1 MAASKWLLHDA
12 FIEYLHDSTINLEAN
27 TLKMRLYTSA
37 SGIHDASVID
47 ATTESANEIS
57 NANGY
62 LTGGTP
68 VTVTISRNV
77 GITTVGCTDGS
88 WLADGGSITAR
99 YAAVIN
105 ESTTPDSVMF
115 TSLLDITNNDVQAL
129 DTNTFL
135 VQIDPNGVYT
145 AAQAP

>member
-12 FIEYLHDSTINLEAN
+12 FIEYLHDYTINLEGD

-57 NANGY
+57 GTNGY
-62 LTGGTP
+62 TTGGTP
-68 VTVTISRNV
+68 VIVTISRNV
-77 GITTVGCTDGS
+77 GTTTVECTDGS
-88 WLADGGSITAR
+88 WLAAGGSITAR
-99 YAAVIN
+99 YAAIIN
-105 ESTTPDSVMF
+105 ETVAPDAVLFTT
-115 TSLLDITNNDVQAL
+115 LLDDTNQDVQAL

-135 VQIDPNGVYT
+135 VQIDPNGIYT